1 MMKFVICTLLLVNLL
16 FVGVQC
22 KPVEDAKVKNETET
36 AETETAAKPKT
47 LQPGDTY
54 TKTAEMFEPS
64 GSGYGSGSDEV
75 EYAETKVYCPPDF
88 VKMWMEIFDQYPDK
102 CMVQNSNG
110 DYYDNSEQE
119 LPNS

>member
-1 MMKFVICTLLLVNLL
+1 MKFVICTLLLVNLL

-36 AETETAAKPKT
+36 AAKPKT

-64 GSGYGSGSDEV
+64 GSGDGSGSDEEV

-110 DYYDNSEQE
+110 DYYDNSEPE